1 MAPLATLL
9 CLAPLLIAALQG
21 VPGVP
26 AEPPAE
32 PTALALDE
40 AIALALSANRSLA
53 AARLGREVAR
63 AGVEVARER
72 PNPDLAFERTRETPK
87 EALTL
92 SQPIESAGKRR
103 RRIALAEAQVG
114 SGEADLART
123 ALDVRNQVR
132 RAFFGL
138 AAAERRAAE
147 GEAVVSLAGRV
158 LETARQRFA
167 AGGAPRLEALQA
179 ELAAA
184 QADNQARNARG
195 LLLGARGDLNT
206 LLGR

>member
-1 MAPLATLL
+1 
-9 CLAPLLIAALQG
+9 
-21 VPGVP
+21 
-26 AEPPAE
+26 
-32 PTALALDE
+32 
-40 AIALALSANRSLA
+40 R
-53 AARLGREVAR
+53 RGREVAR

-72 PNPDLAFERTRETPK
+72 PTPDLAFERTRETPK

-184 QADNQARNARG
+184 QADNQARNA
-195 LLLGARGDLNT
+195 
-206 LLGR
+206 